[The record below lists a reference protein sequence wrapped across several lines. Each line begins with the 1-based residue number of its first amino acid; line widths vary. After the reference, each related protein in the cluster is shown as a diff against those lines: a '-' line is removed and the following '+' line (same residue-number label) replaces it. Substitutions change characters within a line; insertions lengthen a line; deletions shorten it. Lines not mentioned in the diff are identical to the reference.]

1 MNETT
6 PLLLRAARGENV
18 ERPPVWMMRQAGR
31 YMKEYHIIKNKFE
44 IYSGPLHIVSFIPKG
59 LTTKDTDSWTQT
71 KVNELKKN
79 NYMLSRPKFKG
90 KYYLRV
96 VMGNY
101 NTKDSHIEELLR
113 FLDAYQ

>member
-1 MNETT
+1 
-6 PLLLRAARGENV
+6 
-18 ERPPVWMMRQAGR
+18 
-31 YMKEYHIIKNKFE
+31 
-44 IYSGPLHIVSFIPKG
+44 
-59 LTTKDTDSWTQT
+59 
-71 KVNELKKN
+71 
-79 NYMLSRPKFKG
+79 MLSRPKFKG